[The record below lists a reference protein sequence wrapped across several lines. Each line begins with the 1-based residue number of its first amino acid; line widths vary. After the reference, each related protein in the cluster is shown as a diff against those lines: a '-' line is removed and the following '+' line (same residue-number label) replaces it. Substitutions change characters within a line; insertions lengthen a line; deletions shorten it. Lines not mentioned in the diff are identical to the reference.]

1 MNITND
7 YRRELKSKIIEYAMN
22 EFRQRG
28 IKAVKMDE
36 ISRGLHVSKRTVYE
50 IFGDKEELL
59 LAGLKI
65 KNLEMREKLE
75 AYSCNG
81 AHNVVDIIGYF
92 YKLQMEVNSMVGVTF
107 YEEIHRMPR
116 VVEFFGDKEELLLA
130 GIRAQDEELR
140 RMLDQFASENNHNV
154 IDIICY
160 FYRVQMELCE
170 QVGVKF
176 YEEIQHMPRV
186 VAYMKS
192 VHEHEVEDRMRFYE
206 CGVKEGLFLSD
217 IDYPFISNVGHIT
230 MNEIMH
236 LQLYRMYSMQTIFD
250 NFFMV
255 IVRGICTER
264 GLELLNRGMGH
275 A

>member
-65 KNLEMREKLE
+65 KSLEMREKLE
-75 AYSCNG
+75 TYSCNV

-92 YKLQMEVNSMVGVTF
+92 YKLQMEVNSMVGVAF

-116 VVEFFGDKEELLLA
+116 VIEFFKQEHE
-130 GIRAQDEELR
+130 RE
-140 RMLDQFASENNHNV
+140 FA
-154 IDIICY
+154 D
-160 FYRVQMELCE
+160 R
-170 QVGVKF
+170 VKF
-176 YEEIQHMPRV
+176 LKAGVEER
-186 VAYMKS
+186 
-192 VHEHEVEDRMRFYE
+192 
-206 CGVKEGLFLSD
+206 LFRQD
-217 IDYPFISNVGHIT
+217 IDYSLT
-230 MNEIMH
+230 MELLSASMSEIMRN
-236 LQLYRMYSMQTIFD
+236 QIYKKYSMQQIFD
-250 NFFMV
+250 NFFLV
-255 IVRGICTER
+255 IIRGFCTER
-264 GLELLNRGMGH
+264 GAALLNKVIE
-275 A
+275 